1 MQQEIDKLRS
11 QLLQEMAKRGPMAL
25 YDAEV
30 TDVDD
35 EAYTCDVLLEGELPI
50 EQVRLRAIISD
61 NQSIDTL
68 PAVGAQV
75 VIGKMG
81 EDDYIVIACDQIT
94 SQRITIGG
102 VVFKLDSTGT
112 LISNGEETLKKILT
126 DLVTAVI
133 SIGAPKDVATLTGLL
148 TRINN
153 LLK

>member
-11 QLLQEMAKRGPMAL
+11 QFIQESAKRGPMAL

-30 TDVDD
+30 TAVD
-35 EAYTCDVLLEGELPI
+35 EAAYTCDVLLEGELPVA
-50 EQVRLRAIISD
+50 QVRLRAVISD

-94 SQRITIGG
+94 SQRVTVGG
-102 VVFKLDSTGT
+102 VVFTIDADGT
-112 LISNGEETLKKILT
+112 LISKEDETLKKILT

-133 SIGAPKDVATLTGLL
+133 SIGAPKDVGTLTGLL

>member
-1 MQQEIDKLRS
+1 MQQEIDKLRREFLKQS
-11 QLLQEMAKRGPMAL
+11 AKHGPMAL

-30 TDVDD
+30 TAVDD

-50 EQVRLRAIISD
+50 AQVRLRAVISD

-94 SQRITIGG
+94 SQRVTVGG
-102 VVFKLDSTGT
+102 VVFTIDAEGT
-112 LISNGEETLKKILT
+112 LISKEDETLKKILT
-126 DLVTAVI
+126 DVVTAVI
-133 SIGAPKDVATLTGLL
+133 SIGAPKDVGTLTGLL

>member
-1 MQQEIDKLRS
+1 MEAIDKLRS
-11 QLLQEMAKRGPMAL
+11 EFLRQAHKGGPMAL

-30 TDVDD
+30 IAVDD
-35 EAYTCDVLLEGELPI
+35 SAYTCDVLLNGVELN
-50 EQVRLRAIISD
+50 EVRLRAVISD

-94 SQRITIGG
+94 SQRVTVGG
-102 VVFKLDSTGT
+102 VVFTIDAEGT
-112 LISNGEETLKKILT
+112 LISKEDETLKKILT

-133 SIGAPKDVATLTGLL
+133 SIGAPKDVGTLTGLL